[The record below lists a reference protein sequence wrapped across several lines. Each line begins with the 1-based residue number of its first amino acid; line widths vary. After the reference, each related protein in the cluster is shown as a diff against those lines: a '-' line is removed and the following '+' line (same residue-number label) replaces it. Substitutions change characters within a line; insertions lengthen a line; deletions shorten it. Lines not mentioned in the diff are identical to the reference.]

1 MIYEIAY
8 YDDGDIVFSDIN
20 RNKMCFRIKKES
32 IVSIQID
39 QVVVGFF
46 KRYDANKI
54 TVYLSNNRYITK
66 YAYIVYRM
74 LKN

>member
-20 RNKMCFRIKKES
+20 RNKICFRIKKES

-46 KRYDANKI
+46 KQYHANKI
-54 TVYLSNNRYITK
+54 TIRLSNNRYITK

-74 LKN
+74 LKD